1 MASSFFQML
10 TRKRSFFCF
19 NSPPT
24 VAIMAVYHVVPSC
37 ANRLVRK
44 DPKKVH
50 KDFRL
55 WLTSYPSNKF
65 HGSMGR
71 WIG

>member
-10 TRKRSFFCF
+10 TRKKVVLQKK

-65 HGSMGR
+65 HG